1 MEYHADIIYSIHAGF
16 CGALS
21 NEKRLR
27 ILHLLGAG
35 PRSVGEI
42 AAEIGITPSNASQ
55 HLRIMKNVGLVRVQ
69 KEGTQSYY
77 RITSEKFTEGYRLI
91 REGLAELHFSKSNVL
106 FPEDQERRKKK
117 AAPAEPE

>member
-1 MEYHADIIYSIHAGF
+1 MDSHDDIIYSIHAGF

-21 NEKRLR
+21 NEKRLQ
-27 ILHLLGAG
+27 ILHLLGGG

-55 HLRIMKNVGLVRVQ
+55 HLRIMRSVGLVRVQ

-77 RITSEKFTEGYRLI
+77 SITSEKFSEGYRLI

-106 FPEDQERRKKK
+106 FPEDQDQEERGDLEDR
-117 AAPAEPE
+117 A